1 MTPQDPRVNDPTQS
15 AHDVPGV
22 VTLESPGGVDELL
35 RRVVERVE
43 SLGLDIFTVIDH
55 SGEADEVGLTM
66 PDTKVVMFGNPRAG
80 TPLMRAHPL
89 IALDLPLKLLIWAGD
104 DGRAFVSYNA
114 PAYLSE
120 RFNLSSREAEALRV
134 VENIA
139 RAVVAD

>member
-1 MTPQDPRVNDPTQS
+1 MTPQDPRGNDPTPS

-66 PDTKVVMFGNPRAG
+66 PDTKVIMFGNPRGG
-80 TPLMRAHPL
+80 TPLMLAHPL

-104 DGRAFVSYNA
+104 DGRAFLSYNA
-114 PAYLSE
+114 PGYLSE
-120 RFNLSSREAEALRV
+120 RFDLSSREAEALRV
-134 VENIA
+134 VEDIA
-139 RAVVAD
+139 RVVAD